1 VGTTF
6 EATRIVARSSQR
18 CRHVV
23 EVVID
28 GQPWTL
34 AQVVVAL
41 QLGNKVNLRHGPTAA
56 CLALRVAECDCGALT
71 LVHD

>member
-1 VGTTF
+1 MGTTF

-18 CRHVV
+18 CRHIV
-23 EVVID
+23 EVVIE

-34 AQVVVAL
+34 AQVAVTL
-41 QLGNKVNLRHGPTAA
+41 QLGNRVNLRHGPTAA
-56 CLALRVAECDCGALT
+56 RLALRVAQCDCGALT